1 MAGDRGEVVSKE
13 TTMAF
18 IIDDILFSPIKF
30 TIWLAEKL
38 RETAYRE
45 MTDESRLH
53 EALLQ
58 LQMRHE
64 MGEIDEK
71 TYEQEETRIMDEL
84 EAIRKMKKDA

>member
-1 MAGDRGEVVSKE
+1 
-13 TTMAF
+13 MAF
-18 IIDDILFSPIKF
+18 IIDDILFSPIKL

-71 TYEQEETRIMDEL
+71 TYEQEETRIMEEL
-84 EAIRKMKKDA
+84 EAIRKMKEDA